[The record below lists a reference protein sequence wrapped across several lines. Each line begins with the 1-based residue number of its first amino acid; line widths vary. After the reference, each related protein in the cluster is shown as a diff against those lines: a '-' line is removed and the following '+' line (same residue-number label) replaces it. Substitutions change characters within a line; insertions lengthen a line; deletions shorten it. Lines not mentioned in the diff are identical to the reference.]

1 MVPFQMKSPMLRDA
15 LITRLEKKY
24 NCSVSKE
31 TVGTVWEVRPP
42 CFAYDAQ
49 VTEQLPL
56 LVTAAW
62 CANVS
67 VLQGRQHSEE
77 GNDKNTQRLSHSKH
91 QRLQGEHTLP
101 SRLID
106 SCYSCTSE
114 NPSKERADD
123 SHEQDADWEKSSHL
137 MSAECCQSKEGGRQV
152 EHQ

>member
-1 MVPFQMKSPMLRDA
+1 MLLNA
-15 LITRLEKKY
+15 LIRNPFGKKY

-56 LVTAAW
+56 LLTAAW

-67 VLQGRQHSEE
+67 VLQGSQHSEE

-106 SCYSCTSE
+106 SCYSCTCKKTFIFIYSQYVKY
-114 NPSKERADD
+114 S
-123 SHEQDADWEKSSHL
+123 
-137 MSAECCQSKEGGRQV
+137 V
-152 EHQ
+152 TI